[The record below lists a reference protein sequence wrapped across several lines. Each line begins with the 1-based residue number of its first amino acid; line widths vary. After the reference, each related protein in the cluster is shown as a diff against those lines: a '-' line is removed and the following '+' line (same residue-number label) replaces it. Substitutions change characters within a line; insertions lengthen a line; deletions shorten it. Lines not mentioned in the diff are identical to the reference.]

1 MDTCA
6 YFGVSLLYRIL
17 LFIMMCYFFNNKKV
31 DSNISV
37 FTDFKKSL
45 KYWCMFL

>member
-1 MDTCA
+1 M
-6 YFGVSLLYRIL
+6 L

-37 FTDFKKSL
+37 FHGFKKNDISEIL
-45 KYWCMFL
+45 VYVSIMMCSV